1 MSEVPSPAADSARA
15 RSGSLREGVYRYF
28 FYGWLFRDADHG
40 SAHER
45 AAALLHNRAQ
55 AKWLPLY
62 IRRWCVAGVLMWGFE
77 TLSERLVGNAA
88 LSAVL
93 AVALVLVVL
102 FLLITVV
109 SWAFLHV
116 GRPSHSVNGPL
127 DR

>member
-1 MSEVPSPAADSARA
+1 M
-15 RSGSLREGVYRYF
+15 YRYF
-28 FYGWLFRDADHG
+28 FYGWLFRDADRG
-40 SAHER
+40 SAYER

-62 IRRWCVAGVLMWGFE
+62 IRRWFVAGAVTWGLE
-77 TLSERLVGNAA
+77 TLSERLLGNAA
-88 LSAVL
+88 PTAAF

-109 SWAFLHV
+109 CWAFLHV
-116 GRPSHSVNGPL
+116 GRPSHSINGPL